1 MDPSRAEPEAVAPP
15 RLRRAIRTA
24 AVGFFDNAWPFLG
37 ANVAFGVV
45 LLAAFYGSVLIS
57 PWFLLLLAVAVVPAA
72 GTMRMATRLHRV
84 GHTDLGDFAEVFRG
98 RGRILLLGV
107 AQLAIGAVLAVDIL
121 VAFAWGSWIGTIL
134 LVGAAYGIAVLWALA
149 VVAWPILLDPSRD
162 AMPIRARLRLAF
174 IVLLV
179 EPRRVAGL
187 AIVSGLLLL
196 ASTLLIAPILTFSVA
211 LVWLLL
217 AGYALPLADAVEAR
231 LEPTEP

>member
-1 MDPSRAEPEAVAPP
+1 VSRAEPEAVAAPP
-15 RLRRAIRTA
+15 RLRRAARTA
-24 AVGFFDNAWPFLG
+24 AVDFYYNAWPFLG
-37 ANVAFGVV
+37 ANVAIGLV
-45 LLAAFYGSVLIS
+45 LLAAFYGSIFIG
-57 PWFLLLLAVAVVPAA
+57 PWLLLLVAASVVPAA
-72 GTMRMATRLHRV
+72 GTMRMATRLHRI

-107 AQLAIGAVLAVDIL
+107 AQLAIGVVLAVDIL

-149 VVAWPILLDPSRD
+149 VVAWPILLDPLRD
-162 AMPIRARLRLAF
+162 ALPIRTRLRLAF
-174 IVLLV
+174 IVLLI

-187 AIVSGLLLL
+187 AIVAGLLLL

-217 AGYALPLADAVEAR
+217 AGYALPLADAVAAR
-231 LEPTEP
+231 LERTEP

>member
-1 MDPSRAEPEAVAPP
+1 MDPSRAEPEAAAPP
-15 RLRRAIRTA
+15 RLRRAIRAA

-37 ANVAFGVV
+37 ANVALGIV
-45 LLAAFYGSVLIS
+45 LLAAFYGTILIG
-57 PWFLLLLAVAVVPAA
+57 PWFVLLLAVAVVPAA

-98 RGRILLLGV
+98 HGRILLLGV
-107 AQLAIGAVLAVDIL
+107 VQLAIGAVLAVDIA

-134 LVGAAYGIAVLWALA
+134 LVGAAYGIAMLWALA

-174 IVLLV
+174 IVLLI

-187 AIVSGLLLL
+187 AILAGLLLL
-196 ASTLLIAPILTFSVA
+196 VSTLLVAPILTFSVA

-217 AGYALPLADAVEAR
+217 AGYALPLADAVAAR